1 MLVNGLDDGGQD
13 GQENGVLLR
22 VRTGVQQVFV
32 PVGNGPVVMLAGT
45 VDACEG
51 LFMKQA
57 YQAVLAGLLAQ
68 NFHHQHVVVDRQ
80 VHVLKQRSQFK
91 LRGRHFVVAGL
102 GRDSQSPEFLFH
114 VAHEIKDTG
123 LDGAEIMVFQLLV
136 LGGRGAE
143 KGATRLDQVR
153 AVQVEVLVNE
163 EVFLFRPQR
172 NGHVFIRKAET
183 LHQLLDGI
191 AQCLA
196 GAQQRSLLIQSVSR
210 IRTVGGRDAER
221 GSVPVPLDK
230 GGAGGVPCGVAAGLK
245 GAAQAAG
252 GEAGGVRFAHNQVFA
267 GKAHD
272 GFHSLGIQEGIVLLR
287 RGARHGLEPVRI
299 VSGSPFQSPLLHGVG
314 YIRGNIRVQRKPVLD
329 SGQEGFCRVFGQ
341 VLLHHFRAE
350 DIRSV
355 IINADRSALACSA
368 HGQGSDGAD
377 GLCSCR
383 VTHHG

>member
-1 MLVNGLDDGGQD
+1 
-13 GQENGVLLR
+13 
-22 VRTGVQQVFV
+22 
-32 PVGNGPVVMLAGT
+32 MLAGT
-45 VDACEG
+45 VDACKW

-57 YQAVLAGLLAQ
+57 YQAMLAGLLAQ
-68 NFHHQHVVVDRQ
+68 NLHHQHVMVDRQ
-80 VHVLKQRSQFK
+80 VHVLKQRGQFK

-102 GRDSQSPEFLFH
+102 GRDPQSPEFLFH
-114 VAHEIKDTG
+114 VAHEIKDAG

-143 KGATRLDQVR
+143 KGAPRLDQVR

-196 GAQQRSLLIQSVSR
+196 GAQQRSLLIQRVSR
-210 IRTVGGRDAER
+210 IGTVGGRDAER
-221 GSVPVPLDK
+221 GSVPVPLDE
-230 GGAGGVPCGVAAGLK
+230 GGAGGIPGGVSAGLK
-245 GAAQAAG
+245 SAAQAAG
-252 GEAGGVRFAHNQVFA
+252 RETGRVRFAHNQVFA
-267 GKAHD
+267 GEAHD
-272 GFHSLGIQEGIVLLR
+272 GFHSLGVQEGIVLLR

-299 VSGSPFQSPLLHGVG
+299 VSGSPFQSPLLHGMG
-314 YIRGNIRVQRKPVLD
+314 HICGNVRVQRKSVLD
-329 SGQEGFCRVFGQ
+329 SGQEGFCRIFGQ

-377 GLCSCR
+377 GLCSC
-383 VTHHG
+383 